1 MPKVLVADDSITVRK
16 VAERLLTEAGMEVAL
31 AASGEEAMAYLSTE
45 HPDFVI
51 SDVIMPD
58 KSGYDVCRFVRSQ
71 SLLANTPVLLISGI
85 VNEEV
90 NRQAESCRANGVL
103 KKPFQGA
110 SLQDR
115 VREILSKQTE
125 KGTAQEVAAVDHDV
139 APSETEP
146 APSEESVAATSS
158 GPKAYR
164 ITEDQLQSF
173 RESAGRIKELEGLLE
188 EEKTISGRL
197 REQAEQSTASQG
209 RLTEMETSLGEYQR
223 KIEGLSSDVERLGSV
238 ERRNQ
243 ELEALVA
250 ELRSASSL
258 PAPEFAG
265 SNANHPTMGEL
276 QTLLAD
282 QQQRLADLARD
293 VMMHG
298 ESGERIKSL
307 ETTVAEEQERATTL
321 ASKCATLEE
330 ELARANGRV
339 DDCTKLL
346 EKISRLANKSEES
359 R

>member
-125 KGTAQEVAAVDHDV
+125 KESALEVAAVNHDAV
-139 APSETEP
+139 PSAAEP
-146 APSEESVAATSS
+146 APSEESVATPSS
-158 GPKAYR
+158 VPKAYR
-164 ITEDQLQSF
+164 ITEEQLQSF

-188 EEKTISGRL
+188 EEKALSGRL
-197 REQAEQSTASQG
+197 REQAEQSTASQN
-209 RLTEMETSLGEYQR
+209 RLTEMETSLGDYQR
-223 KIEGLSSDVERLGSV
+223 KIEGLS
-238 ERRNQ
+238 
-243 ELEALVA
+243 
-250 ELRSASSL
+250 
-258 PAPEFAG
+258 
-265 SNANHPTMGEL
+265 
-276 QTLLAD
+276 
-282 QQQRLADLARD
+282 
-293 VMMHG
+293 
-298 ESGERIKSL
+298 
-307 ETTVAEEQERATTL
+307 
-321 ASKCATLEE
+321 
-330 ELARANGRV
+330 
-339 DDCTKLL
+339 
-346 EKISRLANKSEES
+346 
-359 R
+359 

>member
-1 MPKVLVADDSITVRK
+1 M
-16 VAERLLTEAGMEVAL
+16 
-31 AASGEEAMAYLSTE
+31 
-45 HPDFVI
+45 
-51 SDVIMPD
+51 
-58 KSGYDVCRFVRSQ
+58 
-71 SLLANTPVLLISGI
+71 
-85 VNEEV
+85 
-90 NRQAESCRANGVL
+90 
-103 KKPFQGA
+103 
-110 SLQDR
+110 
-115 VREILSKQTE
+115 
-125 KGTAQEVAAVDHDV
+125 
-139 APSETEP
+139 
-146 APSEESVAATSS
+146 
-158 GPKAYR
+158 
-164 ITEDQLQSF
+164 
-173 RESAGRIKELEGLLE
+173 
-188 EEKTISGRL
+188 
-197 REQAEQSTASQG
+197 
-209 RLTEMETSLGEYQR
+209 
-223 KIEGLSSDVERLGSV
+223 
-238 ERRNQ
+238 
-243 ELEALVA
+243 EALVA

-265 SNANHPTMGEL
+265 SNVNHPTMGEL

>member
-1 MPKVLVADDSITVRK
+1 MTSADFAISILVGQYT
-16 VAERLLTEAGMEVAL
+16 G
-31 AASGEEAMAYLSTE
+31 
-45 HPDFVI
+45 VI
-51 SDVIMPD
+51 DLRHRQR
-58 KSGYDVCRFVRSQ
+58 GSQ
-71 SLLANTPVLLISGI
+71 SAGRILP
-85 VNEEV
+85 
-90 NRQAESCRANGVL
+90 RQRSIEKAFPRRVATR
-103 KKPFQGA
+103 PF
-110 SLQDR
+110 
-115 VREILSKQTE
+115 REILSKQTE
-125 KGTAQEVAAVDHDV
+125 KGTAPEVAAVDHDV

-209 RLTEMETSLGEYQR
+209 RLTEMESSLGEYQR
-223 KIEGLSSDVERLGSV
+223 KIEGLSSDVERLGSM

-265 SNANHPTMGEL
+265 SNVNHPTMGEL

>member
-71 SLLANTPVLLISGI
+71 SLLADTPVLLISGI

-115 VREILSKQTE
+115 VREILSKQSE
-125 KGTAQEVAAVDHDV
+125 KEPTSSSVANQEPLPSSANETA
-139 APSETEP
+139 ST
-146 APSEESVAATSS
+146 EESVSTTSS

-164 ITEDQLQSF
+164 ITEEQLQSF
-173 RESAGRIKELEGLLE
+173 RESAGRIKELEALLE
-188 EEKTISGRL
+188 EERIKSTRL
-197 REQAEQSTASQG
+197 SEQVEQSTNSQT
-209 RLTEMETSLGEYQR
+209 RMTEMEASLAEYQR
-223 KIEGLSSDVERLGSV
+223 KIEHLSSETERLSGV

-243 ELEALVA
+243 ELEAVVT
-250 ELRSASSL
+250 ELRSSPPPPLDSS
-258 PAPEFAG
+258 ATNG
-265 SNANHPTMGEL
+265 SHPTMGEL
-276 QTLLAD
+276 QALLAD

-293 VMMHG
+293 VMTHG
-298 ESGERIKSL
+298 ESGERIKAL
-307 ETTVAEEQERATTL
+307 EASIAEEQNRTSSLTA
-321 ASKCATLEE
+321 KCTTLEE
-330 ELARANGRV
+330 ELSRANGHIADYVR
-339 DDCTKLL
+339 LL
-346 EKISRLANKSEES
+346 EKISRLANRAEENQ
-359 R
+359 